1 MNAEIRTALLGR
13 YERLEE
19 EIVLEILAEHGIYA
33 MPKNDPHES
42 AHADLYGP
50 GFSVHGE
57 ILVDARR
64 LADARALITQELPK
78 HIAAIAESM
87 EAMEADEE

>member
-1 MNAEIRTALLGR
+1 VNAEIRTALLGR
-13 YERLEE
+13 FERLEE

-33 MPKNDPHES
+33 IPKNDPRES
-42 AHADLYGP
+42 SHSDFYGQ

-64 LADARALITQELPK
+64 LADARALIDQELPK
-78 HIAAIAESM
+78 HLAAIAESM
-87 EAMEADEE
+87 EAMETDEE